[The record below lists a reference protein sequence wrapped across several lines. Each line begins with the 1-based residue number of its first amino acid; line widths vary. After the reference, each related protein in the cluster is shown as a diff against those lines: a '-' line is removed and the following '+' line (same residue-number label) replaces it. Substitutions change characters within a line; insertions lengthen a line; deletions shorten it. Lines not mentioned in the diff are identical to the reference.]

1 MKADSDDLGM
11 STHSVDKILN
21 AAELEFSLH
30 GRDSVKIQAIAD
42 RAGVSRQLIYHY
54 FTTKENLY
62 VESLIRMANRFF
74 EKRPIAR
81 LNSDDP
87 VQTIYKFAY
96 DYCGYYETY
105 PQTGRLILD
114 QVVLGGGQI
123 KRDSRA
129 EARRETLFVELRAAL
144 HAAAEMGLARRD
156 ISAEGIF
163 FHTLVLT
170 LGYTTIAGLL
180 GNFHLDVPELG
191 GRPDLKRH
199 VAELVV
205 ASIRPPA

>member
-1 MKADSDDLGM
+1 MSADTDNPG
-11 STHSVDKILN
+11 TPIHSVDKILN
-21 AAELEFSLH
+21 AAEMEFSLH

-62 VESLIRMANRFF
+62 VESLVRMANRFF

-81 LNSDDP
+81 LNPDNP
-87 VQTIYKFAY
+87 VQTIYQFAY

-123 KRDSRA
+123 KRDHKA
-129 EARRETLFVELRAAL
+129 EARRETLFEELRTAL
-144 HAAAEMGLARRD
+144 DAAAEMGQARRD
-156 ISAEGIF
+156 VSAEGIF

-180 GNFHLDVPELG
+180 GNFHLDVPELEA
-191 GRPDLKRH
+191 RPDLRHH
-199 VAELVV
+199 VAKLVV
-205 ASIRPPA
+205 ASIRPSA